1 MKEAELMGMKENTA
15 VLEKGTVCVEEPE
28 KKRKKNSKK
37 EKQRAIFT
45 TKMSDGPSP
54 DFPQGVT

>member
-15 VLEKGTVCVEEPE
+15 VLEKGTVCVDEPE
-28 KKRKKNSKK
+28 KKKKKNSKK
-37 EKQRAIFT
+37 EKQRAVFT